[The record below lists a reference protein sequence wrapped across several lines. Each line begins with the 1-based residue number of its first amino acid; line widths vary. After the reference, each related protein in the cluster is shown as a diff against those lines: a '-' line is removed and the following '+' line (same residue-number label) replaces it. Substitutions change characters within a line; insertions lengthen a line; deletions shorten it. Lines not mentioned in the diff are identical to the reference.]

1 MTQPTETPIGPE
13 GGISGEVVV
22 FAGLLAAEAA
32 IAALILAAY
41 KSWLG
46 KVASAIFAVLPINP
60 SIIWSLIPDWNR
72 EVSKLMRDLEKI
84 ARMGWD
90 AAAADLGVRLEF
102 QVTNPML
109 QDQLRRTRNFMVQTP
124 DEVYRMILKV
134 LDIHAGD
141 KAAQQRAVKNI
152 LDITGTVNW
161 PARAKTVA
169 VTEVHRAF
177 NFGSLA
183 AAMNVGRGVRK
194 RWNSKDDAA
203 TRPAHD
209 IADGQIRPVFQL
221 FTVGGEALLAPGDPN
236 GSPWNVIQCRCK
248 LSYLRSPSAG

>member
-1 MTQPTETPIGPE
+1 MTQPVEDE
-13 GGISGEVVV
+13 GVSGGTVVTV
-22 FAGLLAAEAA
+22 VLVAAELALAKA
-32 IAALILAAY
+32 ILSAY
-41 KSWLG
+41 QSWLS

-60 SIIWSLIPDWNR
+60 SIIWSLIPDWEKQVR
-72 EVSKLMRDLEKI
+72 GLMRDLEQI
-84 ARMGWD
+84 ARQGWEN
-90 AAAADLGVRLEF
+90 AARDLGLQTPF
-102 QVTNPML
+102 DVTNPIL
-109 QDQLRRTRNFMVQTP
+109 QDQLRRTRNFMVNTP
-124 DEVYRMILKV
+124 DEVYRMILV
-134 LDIHAGD
+134 ALDKNAGNP
-141 KAAQQRAVKNI
+141 AAQQAAVRDI
-152 LDITGTVNW
+152 LNVTGTVNW

-194 RWNSKDDAA
+194 RWNSRDDSA

-209 IADGQIRPVFQL
+209 IADGQIRPVFQS

>member
-1 MTQPTETPIGPE
+1 MTQPVEDE
-13 GGISGEVVV
+13 GVSTGTVTAVATVVLV
-22 FAGLLAAEAA
+22 AAELALAKA
-32 IAALILAAY
+32 ILSAY
-41 KSWLG
+41 GRWLG

-72 EVSKLMRDLEKI
+72 EVSALMRDLARI
-84 ARMGWD
+84 AEQGWVE
-90 AAAADLGVRLEF
+90 AARQLDVPQAKFDI
-102 QVTNPML
+102 TNPL
-109 QDQLRRTRNFMVQTP
+109 VQDQLRRTRNFMVRTP
-124 DEVYRMILKV
+124 DEVYMMIIRA
-134 LDIHAGD
+134 LDKNAGD
-141 KAAQQRAVKNI
+141 QSAQVAAVRNI
-152 LDITGTVNW
+152 LNVTGTENW
-161 PARAKTVA
+161 QARARTVA
-169 VTEVHRAF
+169 VTEVHRAY

-209 IADGQIRPVFQL
+209 IADGQTRPVFQP

>member
-1 MTQPTETPIGPE
+1 MTQPVEDE
-13 GGISGEVVV
+13 GVSGGTVATVVLV
-22 FAGLLAAEAA
+22 AAELALAKA
-32 IAALILAAY
+32 ILSAY
-41 KSWLG
+41 QSWLG

-60 SIIWSLIPDWNR
+60 SIIWSLIPDWEKQVR
-72 EVSKLMRDLEKI
+72 GLMRDLEQI
-84 ARMGWD
+84 ARQGWEN
-90 AAAADLGVRLEF
+90 AARDLGLQTPF
-102 QVTNPML
+102 DVTNPIL
-109 QDQLRRTRNFMVQTP
+109 QDQLRRTRNFMVNTP
-124 DEVYRMILKV
+124 DEVYRMILV
-134 LDIHAGD
+134 ALDKNAGNP
-141 KAAQQRAVKNI
+141 AAQQAAVRDI
-152 LDITGTVNW
+152 LNITGTVNW

-209 IADGQIRPVFQL
+209 IADGQIRPVFQP

-248 LSYLRSPSAG
+248 LSYLRSPSAS